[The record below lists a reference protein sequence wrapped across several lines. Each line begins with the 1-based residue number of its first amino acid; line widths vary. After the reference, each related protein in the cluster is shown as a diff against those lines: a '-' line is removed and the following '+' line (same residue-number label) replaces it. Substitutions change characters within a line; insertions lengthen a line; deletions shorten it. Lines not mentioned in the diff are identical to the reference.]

1 MSLESWLA
9 LNDLA
14 GLDAAGADAHTL
26 AATVDLG
33 LDGLQV
39 NVPATTGGVVG
50 VRDVVAEL
58 RAFAAKI
65 TFLCHDLLQYQSR
78 VAELPENK
86 PYEERLWKRRA
97 GRINRRPIRIK
108 SCQGTRLQFFYTIS
122 TIPAAILCVA
132 V

>member
-1 MSLESWLA
+1 
-9 LNDLA
+9 
-14 GLDAAGADAHTL
+14 
-26 AATVDLG
+26 
-33 LDGLQV
+33 
-39 NVPATTGGVVG
+39 VG

-97 GRINRRPIRIK
+97 GGINRRPIRIK
-108 SCQGTRLQFFYTIS
+108 SCQGDTSAVLLYHLDHLGGNFVRGDVTRIPGQDALQG
-122 TIPAAILCVA
+122 VA
-132 V
+132 E

>member
-1 MSLESWLA
+1 MSWRLSLA
-9 LNDLA
+9 LDDLA
-14 GLDAAGADAHTL
+14 GLDAAGADAHPL

-39 NVPATTGGVVG
+39 NVPATTGGVVS

-97 GRINRRPIRIK
+97 GGVNRGPIRL
-108 SCQGTRLQFFYTIS
+108 T
-122 TIPAAILCVA
+122 
-132 V
+132 